1 MKIVADIHLPLAEEA
16 FGPFGRLTLL
26 ETSELSAAAVRE
38 ADALIVR
45 SVTGVGPALLEGS
58 RVRFVGTASIGV
70 DHLDVPWLDSHG
82 IFWAPAPGCNSRSV
96 MEYVVAAL
104 LEAGLRLGRSWSG
117 RTIGV
122 VGVGAVGGKVARA
135 ADALGLR
142 VLLNDPPLSRRTG
155 DSKYVSLDALMEA
168 DVLTLH
174 VPLTKDGPDPTFH
187 LFDGDRFARLKSKPL
202 FINSSRGAVVE
213 TAALREALDA
223 GRVRAAVLDVWEGE
237 PAIDVGLAERALIGT
252 AHVAGYSL
260 EGKIGAVA
268 QVRDALARHIGIDPA
283 GLPVLEAP
291 PAGFPPI
298 VIPDGAGSDED
309 ILRMAVS
316 EAYDISLDDRL
327 LRESLA
333 VPLTE
338 RPRAF
343 ARLRTGYR
351 VRCEFTAWTVNLPP
365 ERTAVG
371 RTLTALGFKVLFG

>member
-1 MKIVADIHLPLAEEA
+1 MKIVADIHLPLAKEA
-16 FGPFGRLTLL
+16 FGPLGQLALL
-26 ETSELSAAAVRE
+26 ETAELSAAAVRE

-58 RVRFVGTASIGV
+58 RICFVGTASIGV
-70 DHLDVPWLDSHG
+70 DHLDVAWLDAHG
-82 IFWAPAPGCNSRSV
+82 ISWASAPGCNSRSV

-104 LEAGLRLGRSWSG
+104 LEAGRHFGCSWSG

-135 ADALGLR
+135 AEALGLR
-142 VLLNDPPLSRRTG
+142 VLLNDPPLARRTG
-155 DSKYVSLDALMEA
+155 DPKYVSLDALMEA

-174 VPLTKDGPDPTFH
+174 VPLTKEGPDPTFH
-187 LFDGDRFARLKSKPL
+187 LFDRARFARLRRPPL
-202 FINSSRGAVVE
+202 FINTSRGAVVD

-237 PAIDVGLAERALIGT
+237 PAIDAGLAERALIGT

-260 EGKIGAVA
+260 EGKIGAVV
-268 QVRDALARHIGIDPA
+268 QVRDALARYAGIDPA
-283 GLPVLEAP
+283 GLSVLETP
-291 PAGFPPI
+291 HAGFPPI
-298 VIPDGAGSDED
+298 DIPGAAGSDED
-309 ILRMAVS
+309 IIRQAVS
-316 EAYDISLDDRL
+316 TAFDIALDDRL

-333 VPLTE
+333 VPPAE

-343 ARLRTGYR
+343 ARMRTGYR
-351 VRCEFTAWTVNLPP
+351 VRREFAAWMINLPP

-371 RTLTALGFKVLFG
+371 RTLAAMGFKVLFV